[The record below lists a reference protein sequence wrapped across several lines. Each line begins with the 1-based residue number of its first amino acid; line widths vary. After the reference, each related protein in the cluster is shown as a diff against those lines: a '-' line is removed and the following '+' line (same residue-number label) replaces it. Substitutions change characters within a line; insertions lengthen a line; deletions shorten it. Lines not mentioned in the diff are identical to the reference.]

1 MKRIL
6 LTVIFLAV
14 FFIPR
19 GAAQDLTLTLEE
31 AIQLASRDNRDILLK
46 AQDVEKAKKK
56 ISENESGLFPSLT
69 VSGGPSETIG
79 LYSDSLNQTAGQI
92 SAKQYLYKG
101 GKTINSIEQSKEKL
115 KVSEALLD
123 KSKLEIVQ
131 KVKKAF
137 YTLLLVDRFVQL
149 NQQILDNTQKHLD
162 MLQARYDK
170 GQASDLEI
178 LKIKESLASVQKAH
192 TESLGQLEAT
202 HSLLFNLLYIEEGA
216 ALKVQG
222 DFVYD
227 PKDFVYE
234 QAFLEA
240 VKSRPEIRQY
250 EAQERADKKSIEIT
264 KADNRPSVY
273 ASWDYY
279 GRSHLTGTTTENW
292 NDYNVVGVTVSWPIF
307 DGWLTKAK
315 LDQAIID
322 LKETQLTKEKVM
334 KDIALELR
342 NAYVGLRNAVAQVK
356 ASESDYAFYQAS
368 LQNIQE
374 KYQKGIASRLDLE
387 DAVLSRDVSAFSKNQ
402 SIYNYLVS
410 KIDFDKATGGM

>member
-6 LTVIFLAV
+6 LAFMFLTVFL
-14 FFIPR
+14 ISS
-19 GAAQDLTLTLEE
+19 GSAQDLTLTLEE
-31 AIQLASRDNRDILLK
+31 AVQLALRDNRDILLK
-46 AQDVEKAKKK
+46 FQDIEKAKKK
-56 ISENESGLFPSLT
+56 ISESESGLFPSLT
-69 VSGGPSETIG
+69 VSGGPSATIG

-101 GKTINSIEQSKEKL
+101 GKTVNSIEQSKEKL
-115 KVSEALLD
+115 NVSKALLD
-123 KSKLEIVQ
+123 KSKLEVVQ
-131 KVKKAF
+131 KVKRAF
-137 YTLLLVDRFVQL
+137 YTLLLVDDFVDL
-149 NQQILDNTQKHLD
+149 NQQILDNTQRHLD

-170 GQASDLEI
+170 GQASELEI

-202 HSLLFNLLYIEEGA
+202 QSLLANLLYIEEGTA
-216 ALKVQG
+216 IKPQG
-222 DFVYD
+222 EFIYD

-315 LDQAIID
+315 LDQAIVD

-387 DAVLSRDVSAFSKNQ
+387 DAVLSRDVSVFNKNQ
-402 SIYNYLVS
+402 SVYNYLVS
-410 KIDFDKATGGM
+410 KTDFDKATGGM